1 MAIPLRDID
10 SRLHRKSSSLDSETS
25 AILAYALG
33 KHVDTNDDGDDL
45 SDLDSNFTR
54 GENEDE
60 EQFFKE
66 NDPLNSEYDVAPQ
79 KKVAV
84 CPKSRRLSCLKC
96 ALLWE
101 KGTDVRNHG
110 GFGCI
115 FIPRWG

>member
-33 KHVDTNDDGDDL
+33 KHVDTHDDDDDGDQ

-66 NDPLNSEYDVAPQ
+66 NDPLNSEYEVAPQ
-79 KKVAV
+79 KKVV
-84 CPKSRRLSCLKC
+84 LRSRVTALACLGSMRFS
-96 ALLWE
+96 LGEW
-101 KGTDVRNHG
+101 D
-110 GFGCI
+110 
-115 FIPRWG
+115 

>member
-33 KHVDTNDDGDDL
+33 KHVDTNDDDDGDL

-79 KKVAV
+79 KKVVRRSLVKALV
-84 CPKSRRLSCLKC
+84 LAECP
-96 ALLWE
+96 LLWE
-101 KGTDVRNHG
+101 
-110 GFGCI
+110 
-115 FIPRWG
+115 